1 MLINYYNIL
10 YDYITI
16 IMINNDCN
24 GNKIEIYIW
33 YCFFMSIGNKGFVV
47 KWVQF
52 MNFLLKWKIVR
63 GNNRSAEFSFPKLNE
78 TECNRY

>member
-1 MLINYYNIL
+1 MLINCYNIL

-16 IMINNDCN
+16 INNDCN

-33 YCFFMSIGNKGFVV
+33 YCFFFFLSIGNKSFVV
-47 KWVQF
+47 KWVHF
-52 MNFLLKWKIVR
+52 MNFLLYWKIVK

-78 TECNRY
+78 TECNKY

>member
-1 MLINYYNIL
+1 
-10 YDYITI
+10 
-16 IMINNDCN
+16 MIVMVIKLRYTFGID
-24 GNKIEIYIW
+24 
-33 YCFFMSIGNKGFVV
+33 FFMSIGNKGFVV